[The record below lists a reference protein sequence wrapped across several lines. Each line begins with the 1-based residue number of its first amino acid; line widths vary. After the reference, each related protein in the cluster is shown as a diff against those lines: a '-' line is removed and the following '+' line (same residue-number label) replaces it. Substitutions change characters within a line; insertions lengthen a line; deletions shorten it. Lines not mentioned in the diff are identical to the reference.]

1 MFNHFRE
8 HKISA
13 SRQTFRPFRSI
24 PAALGALP
32 GKDLEQNAKK
42 TSLLSSTSTMS
53 CLTFELVVHVFL
65 HLPFH
70 LPLLLLQLHVRV
82 VVALGGGANI
92 AGIIVAA
99 AAASRLP
106 TLLAAVVVAVAALLR
121 GAAASA
127 AAGTVCNKKGL

>member
-1 MFNHFRE
+1 
-8 HKISA
+8 
-13 SRQTFRPFRSI
+13 
-24 PAALGALP
+24 
-32 GKDLEQNAKK
+32 
-42 TSLLSSTSTMS
+42 MS

-99 AAASRLP
+99 AAASSLP

-127 AAGTVCNKKGL
+127 PTGTVCSKKGLYLVFCIIRHSITFVFSTARSHILKNHFLKKIQNLNLNIIFFEMN